1 MSDDIKKKLGVD
13 ETHQKMYDELFADM
27 VNHTVDQDPQMV
39 ASVFVALGLRLYR
52 SCLPQEDF
60 EKLLNVFAES
70 SRDIRPFQDELKKKI
85 LPVSYT
91 HLTLPTILRV

>member
-13 ETHQKMYDELFADM
+13 ETHQKMYDELFRDM

-60 EKLLNVFAES
+60 EKLLNVIMKEINGKINRS
-70 SRDIRPFQDELKKKI
+70 NKKEN
-85 LPVSYT
+85 
-91 HLTLPTILRV
+91 

>member
-13 ETHQKMYDELFADM
+13 ETHQKMYDELFRDM

-52 SCLPQEDF
+52 SCLPQ
-60 EKLLNVFAES
+60 
-70 SRDIRPFQDELKKKI
+70 
-85 LPVSYT
+85 
-91 HLTLPTILRV
+91 